1 VTTLAYT
8 DKIRSALR
16 RVGLTPE
23 AVVDILGSCLDT
35 ERVFLVGSLAA
46 GLGNA
51 DSDVDL
57 HVFVTE
63 SAPGL
68 VPMLFFANR
77 IRLDLLR
84 YEAGAPAAALAKT
97 PRPSVPMLGARCALG
112 ALPGMTDLKRLSRWA
127 TAVPM
132 HEDTVPLF
140 DEAEMARVSAALVRL
155 AVDGTVWAAA
165 LASVMQAGRSAY
177 APLAWSRAAE
187 AALEVVVRAAG
198 EIFVGDKWLPT
209 KARRCGLP
217 PSLLAAARRVGS
229 ATEYARFV
237 DKIGVPTANP
247 SELVR
252 LCPTDAPQFT
262 FGSRTFR
269 LIDGRLLPPLEPP
282 LDSLERALDKVG
294 GMAVAEALMTRAMSI
309 SVDPDAIDRRLQ

>member
-1 VTTLAYT
+1 MTTLTYT

-23 AVVDILGSCLDT
+23 TVVDVLGSCLDT
-35 ERVFLVGSLAA
+35 DRVFLVGSLAA

-51 DSDVDL
+51 DSDVDI
-57 HVFVTE
+57 HVFVPDF
-63 SAPGL
+63 APGL

-77 IRLDLLR
+77 TRLDLLR

-97 PRPSVPMLGARCALG
+97 PHVSVAMLGGRCALG

-127 TAVPM
+127 TAVAL
-132 HEDTVPLF
+132 HEDTVPVF
-140 DEAEMARVSAALVRL
+140 DEAEMARVGAALVRL
-155 AVDGTVWAAA
+155 AVDGTVCAAA
-165 LASVMQAGRSAY
+165 LAAVMQAAGSPY

-187 AALEVVVRAAG
+187 LALEVVVRAAG

-209 KARRCGLP
+209 KARRCHLP

-229 ATEYARFV
+229 SAEYARFV
-237 DKIGVPTANP
+237 DTIGVPSANAT
-247 SELVR
+247 ELVR
-252 LCPTDAPQFT
+252 LCPADAPEFT
-262 FGSRTFR
+262 FGERTFR

-282 LDSLERALDKVG
+282 RGSLARVLDKVG
-294 GMAVAEALMTRAMSI
+294 GVAITEALLTRAASV